1 MFYRIKQFIWA
12 ITAKLSEE
20 EIQFIKR
27 YLSIEEQELFWGLRV
42 YEQKHSL
49 RVAYAL
55 RRQGGKHQ
63 VEEYIRLGLLHDVG
77 KSKYPLNP
85 IEKSIIVML
94 DGITKGRIRYWSKLK
109 IVKCYYQH
117 GEIGYQM
124 LQELGSYAPS
134 FLEAVKTHHQEEII
148 GNSLQMALKACDDS
162 C

>member
-12 ITAKLSEE
+12 ITARLTEE
-20 EIQFIKR
+20 EVQFIESH
-27 YLSIEEQELFWGLRV
+27 LSVIEQGLFWKLRV
-42 YEQKHSL
+42 YEQKHSV

-55 RRQGGKHQ
+55 SKQSPQHQ

-85 IEKSIIVML
+85 IEKSIIVLL

-117 GEIGYQM
+117 GEMGYQM
-124 LQELGSYAPS
+124 LQELGSYAPL
-134 FLEAVKTHHQEEII
+134 FLEAVKTHHQEELID
-148 GNSLQMALKACDDS
+148 NSLQVALKACDDS